1 MTANG
6 NGSIGGG
13 AIQFQL
19 KLQNTDLTVDL
30 NFKGRQTMND
40 QPEILKMIFDNDMV
54 LSQPEIKYENYKYEI
69 VFYVKPDADLSKLQ
83 LTPIIELSKGA
94 IVRSSR
100 FIESHRSRRRYGICL
115 FQCRIGKL
123 SENPSISGKI

>member
-40 QPEILKMIFDNDMV
+40 QPEILKNH
-54 LSQPEIKYENYKYEI
+54 SQS
-69 VFYVKPDADLSKLQ
+69 AAHQGDL
-83 LTPIIELSKGA
+83 
-94 IVRSSR
+94 
-100 FIESHRSRRRYGICL
+100 L
-115 FQCRIGKL
+115 F
-123 SENPSISGKI
+123 

>member
-19 KLQNTDLTVDL
+19 KRQNTDLTVDL

-40 QPEILKMIFDNDMV
+40 QPEILKMTFDNDMV
-54 LSQPEIKYENYKYEI
+54 LSQPEIKYEIINMKSYFTSNRMPTFQNY
-69 VFYVKPDADLSKLQ
+69 
-83 LTPIIELSKGA
+83 
-94 IVRSSR
+94 
-100 FIESHRSRRRYGICL
+100 
-115 FQCRIGKL
+115 
-123 SENPSISGKI
+123 N

>member
-40 QPEILKMIFDNDMV
+40 QPEILKMTFDNDMV

-69 VFYVKPDADLSKLQ
+69 VFYVKPDADPFKTTIDSYYRTL
-83 LTPIIELSKGA
+83 
-94 IVRSSR
+94 
-100 FIESHRSRRRYGICL
+100 
-115 FQCRIGKL
+115 
-123 SENPSISGKI
+123 

>member
-30 NFKGRQTMND
+30 NFIGRQTMT
-40 QPEILKMIFDNDMV
+40 I
-54 LSQPEIKYENYKYEI
+54 
-69 VFYVKPDADLSKLQ
+69 
-83 LTPIIELSKGA
+83 
-94 IVRSSR
+94 SR
-100 FIESHRSRRRYGICL
+100 KS
-115 FQCRIGKL
+115 
-123 SENPSISGKI
+123 

>member
-83 LTPIIELSKGA
+83 LTPIIAVSYTQLT
-94 IVRSSR
+94 
-100 FIESHRSRRRYGICL
+100 L
-115 FQCRIGKL
+115 PT
-123 SENPSISGKI
+123 N